1 MTRGTG
7 PQSVGKFITLEG
19 GEGAGKTTQ
28 INQLAEALKQAGLNP
43 VITREPGGAPA
54 AEVIRSLLVE
64 GEVDRW
70 LPMTEALLHTAARLE
85 HVRQTIKPALSV
97 GRWVVSDRF
106 ADSTLVYQGYG
117 HDLGLET
124 MDRLHQLALGGF
136 QPDLTVILDVPVE
149 EGLARA
155 KGRAR
160 DQEGASG
167 EGEDRYERMGMEFH
181 QRIRDGFLD
190 IARRNPER
198 CVVID
203 STADENT
210 VQAQIKDMIASR
222 FKIDLP

>member
-7 PQSVGKFITLEG
+7 PQSVGKFITIEG
-19 GEGAGKTTQ
+19 GEGAGKSTQ
-28 INQLAEALKQAGLNP
+28 INQLAETLSQAGLKP

-64 GEVDRW
+64 GDVDRW

-85 HVRQTIKPALSV
+85 HVTQTIEPALSI
-97 GRWVVSDRF
+97 GHWVVSDRF
-106 ADSTLVYQGYG
+106 ADSTLAYQGYG

-124 MDRLHQLALGGF
+124 MDRLHQLVLGGF

-149 EGLARA
+149 EGLART
-155 KGRAR
+155 KGR
-160 DQEGASG
+160 EGTSG

-203 STADENT
+203 STPDENA
-210 VQAQIKDMIASR
+210 VQAQIKNLIASR
-222 FKIDLP
+222 FRVDLP